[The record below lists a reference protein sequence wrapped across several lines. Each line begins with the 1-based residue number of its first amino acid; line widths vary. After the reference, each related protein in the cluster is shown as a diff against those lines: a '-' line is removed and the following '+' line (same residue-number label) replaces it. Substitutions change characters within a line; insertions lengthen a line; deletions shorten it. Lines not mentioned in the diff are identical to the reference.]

1 MNTASVPRHPA
12 DEQWENSDAIS
23 LSYIFDVLRRRWL
36 AIVLTTLGA
45 AALAAAAVLLYRQ
58 LTPPI
63 YEAAATAVIVR
74 TVTTVQFDE
83 RFTTTPE
90 DVGAASGANVDSR
103 RAALVALAGSGAI
116 AQQVIDKLGDELPAE
131 LQNPTDLL
139 QQVQVQMAA
148 TTGST
153 RQSDLISISARA
165 DSPELASLIANT
177 WVEAYVEQVNSVYG
191 QVPDDMLISV
201 ETQLT
206 EAQAAYAQMQAQL
219 ENFLTSSPLN
229 ALTRQAQTIDTTI
242 ITLEQSKVDA
252 LASYMRS
259 LVDSYAGIV
268 QTYVTAQAD
277 AQVLAFDKTQQGE
290 QARVAAYFDTY
301 NAAQVD
307 TFTTQRDRLLSELL
321 MYNEQLLRT
330 SSLLAAARTL
340 QEQVAS
346 GEMDAANTTL
356 ALKVLNLQLV
366 NAAAQATPA
375 QVTPSQAAPAQVI
388 SPQALPAQAAPAQEG
403 AAQAAAAQAAATQAA
418 AAQAAAA
425 QAAATQAAGT
435 QVTANQVPSLQIQ
448 LDGSGVGAA
457 PSAAE
462 LRSQVDA
469 VVASL
474 EGQAESME
482 RSISQINQELLSGD
496 SFADLNSA
504 VPADSALVQAIGDA
518 YPRLFQSN
526 VLSATAYQVENSTL
540 LADGQVQA
548 SQFLSLVEDSSL
560 PTSDAPG
567 APMSATIAQLEEEQ
581 RVLEGQV
588 EVESARLQQI
598 TQQRDLAWESVKAL
612 SNKQA
617 ELQLAR
623 ATGSSEVRISG
634 TAVALDVPPVSLLTS
649 VALATAIGLLAGL
662 VLAFVLEYMDVRPL
676 RQAADG
682 TAA

>member
-1 MNTASVPRHPA
+1 
-12 DEQWENSDAIS
+12 
-23 LSYIFDVLRRRWL
+23 
-36 AIVLTTLGA
+36 
-45 AALAAAAVLLYRQ
+45 
-58 LTPPI
+58 
-63 YEAAATAVIVR
+63 
-74 TVTTVQFDE
+74 
-83 RFTTTPE
+83 
-90 DVGAASGANVDSR
+90 
-103 RAALVALAGSGAI
+103 
-116 AQQVIDKLGDELPAE
+116 
-131 LQNPTDLL
+131 
-139 QQVQVQMAA
+139 
-148 TTGST
+148 
-153 RQSDLISISARA
+153 
-165 DSPELASLIANT
+165 
-177 WVEAYVEQVNSVYG
+177 
-191 QVPDDMLISV
+191 
-201 ETQLT
+201 
-206 EAQAAYAQMQAQL
+206 
-219 ENFLTSSPLN
+219 
-229 ALTRQAQTIDTTI
+229 
-242 ITLEQSKVDA
+242 
-252 LASYMRS
+252 
-259 LVDSYAGIV
+259 
-268 QTYVTAQAD
+268 
-277 AQVLAFDKTQQGE
+277 
-290 QARVAAYFDTY
+290 
-301 NAAQVD
+301 
-307 TFTTQRDRLLSELL
+307 

-403 AAQAAAAQAAATQAA
+403 AAQAAAAQAAATQA